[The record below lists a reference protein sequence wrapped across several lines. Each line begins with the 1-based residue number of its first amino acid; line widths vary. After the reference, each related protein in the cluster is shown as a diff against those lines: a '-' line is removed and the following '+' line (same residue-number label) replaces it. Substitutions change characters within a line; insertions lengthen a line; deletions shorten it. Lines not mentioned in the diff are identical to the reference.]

1 MAWRTWAR
9 ASVVQVGDSFTLQDD
24 GPSEA
29 DLKREVEWLLE
40 DVVEVAGQ
48 LSAQPVICLR
58 RLQTSNMLCDTQAVQ
73 EHAEQPWEQ
82 TSWRELQPAVRSAEA
97 RRQQPAK
104 WTLRLRMSVDKLH
117 KLWHQRLHERA
128 PLQYLTASAHWRDHV
143 LAVGPG
149 VLIPRPETEI
159 FPDLVSAAVAKRPG
173 LALLPWADLGTG
185 SGAIA
190 IGTAEVLART
200 CKAPRVLAVDFSPIA
215 VAYAHANA
223 AAAGRSH
230 HVQVMQGSWY
240 EPIAQHLAGSRQAAA
255 DLGLQSGKL
264 GGVLSNPPYIPSSVL
279 QAGLQAEVGRHEP
292 STALDGGPGAGMDS
306 LK

>member
-1 MAWRTWAR
+1 MASTTRNSAGV
-9 ASVVQVGDSFTLQDD
+9 AVHKGDMLACCTLHGRCQ
-24 GPSEA
+24 
-29 DLKREVEWLLE
+29 
-40 DVVEVAGQ
+40 
-48 LSAQPVICLR
+48 
-58 RLQTSNMLCDTQAVQ
+58 
-73 EHAEQPWEQ
+73 
-82 TSWRELQPAVRSAEA
+82 
-97 RRQQPAK
+97 
-104 WTLRLRMSVDKLH
+104 
-117 KLWHQRLHERA
+117 ERA
-128 PLQYLTASAHWRDHV
+128 PLQYLTASAHWRNHV

-223 AAAGRSH
+223 VAAGRSH
-230 HVQVMQGSWY
+230 HVQVMLGSWY
-240 EPIAQHLAGSRQAAA
+240 EPIAQHLAGSLQAAA

-264 GGVLSNPPYIPSSVL
+264 GGVLSNPPYIPSSVI

-292 STALDGGPGAGMDS
+292 STALDGGPGAGTDS
-306 LK
+306 LKVVCQGAVQWLAPGGFLALETAGGEQAAQVASLLGALPGADGPAFESVSVVPDCYQVPRFVTASRTAA